1 MPSDAEQTSQPSGVM
16 ADRYYELAESMNQ
29 RGAMELAVPF
39 YRQAVALLLAE
50 RESLQQQLQG
60 GAVSPALKGSADQEA
75 LHGLLEA
82 ADVLTDKPVAAEPAV
97 QPVEPSASPAP
108 ASPSV
113 DQDQLE
119 AQIAELS
126 DELSAKTALQV
137 MAGLKALADQT
148 KGQLPASGLALLGKT
163 QMVLGKPADSLK
175 SFEAALVKDPQ
186 SLDLQIN
193 VGAAHLANQNVDA
206 ALEFLRG
213 VWTAGLDQI
222 DEKSRSALFRNLSTA
237 EAKAGHQLEALQ
249 LRRRWW
255 GWNPQA
261 VSPTRW
267 LEWAQR
273 GLNDQPVDSGLFQES
288 IEFMKE
294 LNNAYPDERNI
305 KSALAETLEASGDYR
320 GAALLFRDLLKS

>member
-1 MPSDAEQTSQPSGVM
+1 MSSDAEQTSQSSGVM

-97 QPVEPSASPAP
+97 QPVEPSASPAS

-119 AQIAELS
+119 TQIAELS

-137 MAGLKALADQT
+137 MAGLKALADRT

-175 SFEAALVKDPQ
+175 SFEAALAKDRQ

-193 VGAAHLANQNVDA
+193 VGAAHLANGNVDA
-206 ALEFLRG
+206 ALELLRR
-213 VWTAGLDQI
+213 VWTAGLDQL
-222 DEKSRSALFRNLSTA
+222 DDKSRSALFRNLSTA
-237 EAKAGHQLEALQ
+237 EVKAGRLLVALQ
-249 LRRRWW
+249 LRRNWMVKCP
-255 GWNPQA
+255 NA
-261 VSPTRW
+261 VPIKRA
-267 LEWAQR
+267 LQWAQQ
-273 GLNDQPVDSGLFQES
+273 GLQSGES
-288 IEFMKE
+288 DPTIQKE
-294 LNNAYPDERNI
+294 ALQLLKDL
-305 KSALAETLEASGDYR
+305 KSAHPENKEVTQALADGLEATGDYR
-320 GAALLFRDLLKS
+320 EAALLYRELLK

>member
-1 MPSDAEQTSQPSGVM
+1 MPSDAEQTSQPSGAM

-60 GAVSPALKGSADQEA
+60 GAVSPALRGSADQDA

-213 VWTAGLDQI
+213 AWTAGLDQI
-222 DEKSRSALFRNLSTA
+222 DEKSRSALFRNLSSA
-237 EAKAGHQLEALQ
+237 EGKAGRPLVALQLHRSWLEQLPDSVLIERALKCATQGLKLGENDGLIQKEALQ
-249 LRRRWW
+249 LLRELK
-255 GWNPQA
+255 A
-261 VSPTRW
+261 VHPS
-267 LEWAQR
+267 
-273 GLNDQPVDSGLFQES
+273 ES
-288 IEFMKE
+288 QVIQ
-294 LNNAYPDERNI
+294 
-305 KSALAETLEASGDYR
+305 ALADGLESVGDYR
-320 GAALLFRDLLKS
+320 EAALLYRELLK

>member
-1 MPSDAEQTSQPSGVM
+1 MGS
-16 ADRYYELAESMNQ
+16 R
-29 RGAMELAVPF
+29 AV
-39 YRQAVALLLAE
+39 
-50 RESLQQQLQG
+50 
-60 GAVSPALKGSADQEA
+60 
-75 LHGLLEA
+75 
-82 ADVLTDKPVAAEPAV
+82 
-97 QPVEPSASPAP
+97 SASPAP

-213 VWTAGLDQI
+213 EAHGEQLCVGEA
-222 DEKSRSALFRNLSTA
+222 DELELVSGEASRR
-237 EAKAGHQLEALQ
+237 E
-249 LRRRWW
+249 LRRTVRRRE
-255 GWNPQA
+255 GA
-261 VSPTRW
+261 GASVSG
-267 LEWAQR
+267 A
-273 GLNDQPVDSGLFQES
+273 GG
-288 IEFMKE
+288 E
-294 LNNAYPDERNI
+294 L
-305 KSALAETLEASGDYR
+305 SA
-320 GAALLFRDLLKS
+320 

>member
-1 MPSDAEQTSQPSGVM
+1 MPSDAEQTSQPSGAM

-60 GAVSPALKGSADQEA
+60 GAVSPALRGSADQDA

-222 DEKSRSALFRNLSTA
+222 DEKSRSALFRNLSSA
-237 EAKAGHQLEALQ
+237 EGKAGRPLVALQLHRSWLEQLPDSVPIERALKCANQGLKLGENDGLIQKEALQ
-249 LRRRWW
+249 LLRELR
-255 GWNPQA
+255 A
-261 VSPTRW
+261 VHPS
-267 LEWAQR
+267 
-273 GLNDQPVDSGLFQES
+273 
-288 IEFMKE
+288 
-294 LNNAYPDERNI
+294 ERQVI
-305 KSALAETLEASGDYR
+305 QALADGLESVGDYR
-320 GAALLFRDLLKS
+320 EAALLYRELLK

>member
-1 MPSDAEQTSQPSGVM
+1 MPSDAEQTSQPSGAM

-60 GAVSPALKGSADQEA
+60 GAVSPALRGSADQDA

-222 DEKSRSALFRNLSTA
+222 DEKSRSALFRNLSSA
-237 EAKAGHQLEALQ
+237 EGKAGRPLVALQLHRSWLEQLPDSVPIERALKCANQGLKLGENDGLIQKEALQ
-249 LRRRWW
+249 LLRELK
-255 GWNPQA
+255 A
-261 VSPTRW
+261 VHPS
-267 LEWAQR
+267 
-273 GLNDQPVDSGLFQES
+273 ES
-288 IEFMKE
+288 QVIQ
-294 LNNAYPDERNI
+294 
-305 KSALAETLEASGDYR
+305 ALADGLESVGDYR
-320 GAALLFRDLLKS
+320 EAALLYRELLK

>member
-1 MPSDAEQTSQPSGVM
+1 MPSDAEQTSQPSGAM

-60 GAVSPALKGSADQEA
+60 GAVSPALKGSADQDA

-222 DEKSRSALFRNLSTA
+222 DEKSRSALFRNLSSA
-237 EAKAGHQLEALQ
+237 EGKAGRPLVALQLHRSWLEQLPDSVPIERALKCANQGLKLGENDGLIQKEALQ
-249 LRRRWW
+249 LLRELR
-255 GWNPQA
+255 A
-261 VSPTRW
+261 VHPS
-267 LEWAQR
+267 
-273 GLNDQPVDSGLFQES
+273 
-288 IEFMKE
+288 
-294 LNNAYPDERNI
+294 ERQVI
-305 KSALAETLEASGDYR
+305 QALADGLESVGDYR
-320 GAALLFRDLLKS
+320 EAALLYRELLK

>member
-1 MPSDAEQTSQPSGVM
+1 MPSDAEQTSQPSGAM

-60 GAVSPALKGSADQEA
+60 GAVSPALRGSADQDA

-163 QMVLGKPADSLK
+163 QMVLGKSADSLK

-222 DEKSRSALFRNLSTA
+222 DEKSRSALFRNLSSA
-237 EAKAGHQLEALQ
+237 EGKAGRPLVALQLHRSWLEQLPDSVPIERALKCANQGLKLGENDGLIQKEALQ
-249 LRRRWW
+249 LLRELR
-255 GWNPQA
+255 A
-261 VSPTRW
+261 VHPS
-267 LEWAQR
+267 
-273 GLNDQPVDSGLFQES
+273 
-288 IEFMKE
+288 
-294 LNNAYPDERNI
+294 ERQVI
-305 KSALAETLEASGDYR
+305 QALADGLESVGDYR
-320 GAALLFRDLLKS
+320 EAALLYRELLK